1 MLTVARPHMKAVL
14 TAVFPLEKAGPI
26 AVRLRK
32 GVSQIAV
39 RPSKADAQA
48 DSRRDLGGSRTQ
60 GRQRNGSN
68 PIGDPRIDL
77 TLINV
82 LRGQVASTSHETRRK
97 AGQSSV
103 SPVLAGR
110 YPPGRLRVFRP
121 RIMAGPLAAKQ
132 AGGLP
137 GTANLDLAIPEPKA

>member
-1 MLTVARPHMKAVL
+1 MIFTSMNRRATISSAAALGELSGSGIRSRCRLRRWTASKNRWILESRRKRGPMLTVARPHMKAVL

-60 GRQRNGSN
+60 GRQR
-68 PIGDPRIDL
+68 
-77 TLINV
+77 
-82 LRGQVASTSHETRRK
+82 
-97 AGQSSV
+97 
-103 SPVLAGR
+103 
-110 YPPGRLRVFRP
+110 
-121 RIMAGPLAAKQ
+121 
-132 AGGLP
+132 
-137 GTANLDLAIPEPKA
+137 